1 MERTTIYL
9 NDTLKKHLLD
19 ISEEE
24 TRKRGK
30 RIGMAE
36 MIREAIIVY
45 LKKKGK
51 SVDKREILI
60 DRMLSTRGT
69 LSDEFER
76 SIKKV
81 RKELNKWKIESV

>member
-9 NDTLKKHLLD
+9 NDILKKHLLD

-51 SVDKREILI
+51 PVDKREILI

-76 SIKKV
+76 RIKKV

>member
-9 NDTLKKHLLD
+9 NDTLKKYLLD

-30 RIGMAE
+30 GIGMAE

-51 SVDKREILI
+51 PVDKREILI

-76 SIKKV
+76 RIKKV

>member
-9 NDTLKKHLLD
+9 TDILKKYLRD

-36 MIREAIIVY
+36 IIREAIIVY

-51 SVDKREILI
+51 PVDKREILI

-76 SIKKV
+76 RIKKV

>member
-9 NDTLKKHLLD
+9 NDILKKHLLD

-51 SVDKREILI
+51 PVDKREILI

-76 SIKKV
+76 RIRKV